1 MNRIPINRL
10 VDMSG
15 VSDVFYGT
23 KFTSNSNG
31 NKGELSQS
39 YQNIADKC
47 NNFDYSD
54 DGIISTKDP
63 NYDYYRKSQFYQE
76 NNPSNK
82 LNAFLWYYATGQLDD
97 STKLN
102 SSENEKINSKHVT
115 QMKNMACQILQ
126 DKAVSI
132 DISQVN
138 ENTCSGSNIFKC
150 SIPNIFSNNLT
161 SNKPILIII
170 FLITT
175 VLFIFGTISLMKTM
189 FRFFKEFNITENI
202 GWIIWNIFGIII
214 GFIVGSLVLIYA
226 YTTAGQGSADTASK
240 NEYVFIPGNIIGEAK
255 KIIGE
260 PNIIELFGNSNTCKN
275 GDTPVLGCCDD
286 GETYKIDPLGSNC
299 CELESEIPGGNKG
312 GCSSTR
318 FGCCPNSNVAQVDKK
333 GTNCNPPEEEE
344 EGLIGGCIGT
354 EFGCCPGT
362 NIAEEDS
369 LGSNCPGCSNTIYGC
384 CDYPN
389 NTTAKIDSAGSNCES
404 SSGGFS
410 TTIIWFI
417 VMIILSIIF
426 FILFCTFNKGSF
438 KVLSRLLF
446 AGFIIC
452 TLLSLNLLFGIIKT
466 DDNTGLILK
475 KQINTNLD
483 VFSGFNNISQVKL
496 FVPSLLLFSGLL
508 IVSLLLNPRDGVFF
522 YILKPI
528 SWSML
533 GLSLV
538 VLFFS
543 IFYVYWQYPAIFG
556 CIILILRFVWNMILT
571 LLMKVQPKKDF
582 VINLNA
588 LLYEYPLQ
596 YFVNLSDKNEVKNLF
611 DKGAPDLVQK
621 LTDKVALPT
630 GLPWDLPCVKLL
642 KTLLLSF
649 TLIPNIEVPNLL
661 INDIDKSVTYPSSNI
676 NVFSL
681 IPYIISLF

>member
-15 VSDVFYGT
+15 VSNVFYGT
-23 KFTSNSNG
+23 KFTSNSSG
-31 NKGELSQS
+31 NKGELSLS

-47 NNFDYSD
+47 NNFDYSN
-54 DGIISTKDP
+54 DGIISTNDP
-63 NYDYYRKSQFYQE
+63 NYDYYKKSQFYQE

-82 LNAFLWYYATGQLDD
+82 LNAFLWYYATGQLDE

-102 SSENEKINSKHVT
+102 SSEKINSKPVT

-150 SIPNIFSNNLT
+150 SIPNIFSKSLT
-161 SNKPILIII
+161 SNKPILIFI
-170 FLITT
+170 FFTTT

-189 FRFFKEFNITENI
+189 FRFFKEFNITENGI

-214 GFIVGSLVLIYA
+214 GFIIGSLVLIYA
-226 YTTAGQGSADTASK
+226 YTTAGQGSSDTASE
-240 NEYVFIPGNIIGEAK
+240 NEYVFIPGNVIGK
-255 KIIGE
+255 T
-260 PNIIELFGNSNTCKN
+260 NIESFGNSNTCKN
-275 GDTPVLGCCDD
+275 GDTPVWGCCDD
-286 GETYKIDPLGSNC
+286 GETHKVDPLGSNC
-299 CELESEIPGGNKG
+299 CKAESVIPGGNVG
-312 GCSSTR
+312 GCSSTE
-318 FGCCPNSNVAQVDKK
+318 FGCCPNSNIAKVDAN
-333 GTNCNPPEEEE
+333 GSNCTSVTPGEQEE
-344 EGLIGGCIGT
+344 EGLIGGCSGT
-354 EFGCCPGT
+354 QFGCCPGT
-362 NIAEEDS
+362 NIAKEDS
-369 LGSNCPGCSNTIYGC
+369 EGSNCPGCSNTLYGG

-389 NTTAKIDSAGSNCES
+389 NSTAKIDSAGSNCES

-417 VMIILSIIF
+417 VLIILSVIF
-426 FILFCTFNKGSF
+426 FILFCTFNKDSY

-483 VFSGFNNISQVKL
+483 VFSGFNNISEGKL
-496 FVPSLLLFSGLL
+496 FGPSLLLFSGLL
-508 IVSLLLNPRDGVFF
+508 ILSLFLNSKDEIIFN
-522 YILKPI
+522 ILKPV

-543 IFYVYWQYPAIFG
+543 IFYLYWQYPAIFG
-556 CIILILRFVWNMILT
+556 SSILILRFVWNMILT
-571 LLMKVQPKKDF
+571 LLMKVQSNKGF
-582 VINLNA
+582 VLNLNA

-596 YFVNLSDKNEVKNLF
+596 YFVNLANTPTTNLF
-611 DKGAPDLVQK
+611 TGTQVNQSPTK
-621 LTDKVALPT
+621 KVALPT
-630 GLPWDLPCVKLL
+630 GLPWDLPGVKLL
-642 KTLLLSF
+642 KTLLL
-649 TLIPNIEVPNLL
+649 LIAKIPNIEVPNLL

-676 NVFSL
+676 NVFSW
-681 IPYIISLF
+681 IPYIKSLI